1 MKNILCAFVTT
12 MLFSGLQTAAFAA
25 TPGTSTGASASV
37 SVSAQTPGLYAV
49 AQKLFAEGTAPV
61 ADIMVASE
69 KELQMVTVTSAAGSC
84 RAVLSDADGQI
95 LRTRTVDGEVAFDFY
110 SLPTGTYRLA
120 ILDGNGTL
128 NVQQTL
134 VKR

>member
-1 MKNILCAFVTT
+1 MKNILHALATI
-12 MLFSGLQTAAFAA
+12 MLFAGVQTAAFAA
-25 TPGTSTGASASV
+25 APGTSTGASASV
-37 SVSAQTPGLYAV
+37 AASAQTPGLYAV

-69 KELQMVTVTSAAGSC
+69 KELQMVTVTSAAGTC

-95 LRTRTVDGEVAFDFY
+95 LRTRTVDGEVEFDFFN
-110 SLPTGTYRLA
+110 LPTGTYRLA
-120 ILDGNGTL
+120 ILDGAGAL
-128 NVQQTL
+128 HLQQTL